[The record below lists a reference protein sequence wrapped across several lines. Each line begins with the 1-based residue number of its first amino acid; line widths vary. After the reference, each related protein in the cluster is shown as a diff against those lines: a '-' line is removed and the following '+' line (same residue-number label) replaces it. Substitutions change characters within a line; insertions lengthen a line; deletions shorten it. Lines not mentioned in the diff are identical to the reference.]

1 MSGVQARRGRAG
13 RAAVLGAAALALLL
27 LVACPASAGRQK
39 VLSGST
45 TLNVPAARVA
55 ALGAADVVVI
65 DTAPVTF
72 RYLWDGAVSWSFRA
86 PMAAGG
92 SFDPVARKGTLVH
105 KGGLRFVNL
114 ATGANLPLTGLR
126 VTIDGPSHVVLQ
138 AAVGGPPLTRA
149 EVMEASVAPEITR
162 KGKKVVIRDVRFR
175 LTSQLAVALQTALVG
190 TFDTT
195 TVFAVSELRFTLK

>member
-1 MSGVQARRGRAG
+1 MGGAQVRRTRAG
-13 RAAVLGAAALALLL
+13 RATALGAAALALLL
-27 LVACPASAGRQK
+27 LLACPAPAARQK
-39 VLSGST
+39 VVGGST
-45 TLNVPAARVA
+45 TLTVPGAKVA
-55 ALGAADVVVI
+55 ELGAADAVVI
-65 DTAPVTF
+65 DVAPLTF

-92 SFDPVARKGTLVH
+92 SYDHAAKKGTLVH

-126 VTIDGPSHVVLQ
+126 ISVDGPSHVVLQ

-149 EVMEASVAPEITR
+149 EVMVASATAEPVK
-162 KGKKVVIRDVRFR
+162 KGRQVVIRDVRFR
-175 LTSQLAVALQTALVG
+175 LTPQLAVALQTALVG

-195 TVFAVSELRFTLK
+195 TVFAVGDLRFTLK